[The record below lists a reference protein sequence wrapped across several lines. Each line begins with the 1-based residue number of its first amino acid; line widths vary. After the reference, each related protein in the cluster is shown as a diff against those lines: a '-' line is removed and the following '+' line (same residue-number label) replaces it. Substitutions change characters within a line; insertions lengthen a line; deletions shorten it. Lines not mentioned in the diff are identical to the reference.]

1 MASPIWVYLFI
12 LVAKIIE
19 VSLSTI
25 RIVLITKGERV
36 IGAAIGF
43 VEVLMW
49 VFIASSV
56 IKDIASDPLKGVIY
70 ALGFALGNYVGSKI
84 EERIGLGLSELQIIV
99 KEEHGHA
106 LAEHL
111 RLEDLAV
118 TLIRGEGKNFDRYIL
133 LMFVPRKRVPHVI
146 KQVRAIQENAVI
158 TVSETKPIY
167 GGYGILSRR

>member
-1 MASPIWVYLFI
+1 MGSSILIYVFI

-25 RIVLITKGERV
+25 RIVLITKGERA

-70 ALGFALGNYVGSKI
+70 ALGFALGNYFGSKI

-106 LAEHL
+106 LAEKL
-111 RLEDLAV
+111 RLDDLAV

-133 LMFVPRKRVPHVI
+133 LMFVPRKRVHEVI
-146 KQVRAIQENAVI
+146 RQIREIQENAVI

-167 GGYGILSRR
+167 GGYGMIGRR